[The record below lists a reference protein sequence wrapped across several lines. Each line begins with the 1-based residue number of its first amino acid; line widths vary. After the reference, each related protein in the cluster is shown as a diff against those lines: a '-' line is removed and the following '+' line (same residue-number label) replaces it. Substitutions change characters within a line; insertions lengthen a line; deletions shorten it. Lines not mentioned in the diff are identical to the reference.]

1 MFQSQARGYSQLLL
15 IYINLMDH
23 DGPRLTHAAPPHLL
37 VNRVQAAAANDTSV
51 TYAVNDLQDLVH
63 LLHIF
68 TVIQE
73 K

>member
-1 MFQSQARGYSQLLL
+1 
-15 IYINLMDH
+15 MDH
-23 DGPRLTHAAPPHLL
+23 DGPQSTHAALPHLQ
-37 VNRVQAAAANDTSV
+37 VNRVQAAVANDTSV